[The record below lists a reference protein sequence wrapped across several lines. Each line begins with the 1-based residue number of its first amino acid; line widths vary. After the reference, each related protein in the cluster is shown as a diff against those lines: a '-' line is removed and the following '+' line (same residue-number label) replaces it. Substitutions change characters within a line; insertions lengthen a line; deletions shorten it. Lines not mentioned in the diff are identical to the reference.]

1 MKSRRNQRS
10 APAGDLDASAVKVR
24 KELLATALN
33 PSSDFVVLVDRMS
46 MRYLDANEE
55 WLRMCKLAALA
66 AQKSEAE
73 RVSHAKS
80 RFMAAVGHDLRQPM
94 HALALCIDELKSAD
108 LPGHAYP
115 LLDHMESALHSTQ
128 SLLDSIRF

>member
-1 MKSRRNQRS
+1 
-10 APAGDLDASAVKVR
+10 
-24 KELLATALN
+24 
-33 PSSDFVVLVDRMS
+33 
-46 MRYLDANEE
+46 
-55 WLRMCKLAALA
+55 
-66 AQKSEAE
+66 
-73 RVSHAKS
+73 
-80 RFMAAVGHDLRQPM
+80 MAAVGHDLRQPM

>member
-1 MKSRRNQRS
+1 VAQDVQARRARS
-10 APAGDLDASAVKVR
+10 P
-24 KELLATALN
+24 
-33 PSSDFVVLVDRMS
+33 
-46 MRYLDANEE
+46 EE
-55 WLRMCKLAALA
+55 RGGTR
-66 AQKSEAE
+66 E
-73 RVSHAKS
+73 HAKS